1 MKLSKITPPKEVPKR
16 LRPDIFVRKIVIE
29 SSSNLNIMIRQKDE
43 RFYHHSA
50 VLYTYIW
57 NRAVLLYKEYNG
69 GYTWIDGRYSNR
81 KSINF
86 SISNAKPGEYFVIVM
101 P

>member
-1 MKLSKITPPKEVPKR
+1 MKLSKITPPKEAAKR
-16 LRPDIFVRKIVIE
+16 LRPDIFVRKIAIG
-29 SSSNLNIMIRQKDE
+29 SCSDLSIMIRQKDE

-50 VLYTYIW
+50 VLYSYVW
-57 NRAVLLYKEYNG
+57 NRAVLLKKEYNG
-69 GYTWIDGRYSNR
+69 SYTWIDGRYSNK